1 MSLITS
7 YDTSQT
13 EISYSS
19 DPEYRAVFRK
29 IFRMRM
35 VSSDP
40 NYVDPV
46 TADELNFDVETAS
59 SMMDE
64 IFDQTSLDGHFQALY
79 DHAAAKMISL
89 DRTSGMAVLF
99 SYDYFVDFHRCL
111 CAWLMDRPSWST
123 EHPAYVTML
132 AKIK

>member
-19 DPEYRAVFRK
+19 DREYRAAFRK
-29 IFRMRM
+29 IFRMKM

-64 IFDQTSLDGHFQALY
+64 IFDQTSLDVHFQALY

-89 DRTSGMAVLF
+89 DRTIGMAVLF

-111 CAWLMDRPSWST
+111 CAWLMDRASWSN
-123 EHPAYVTML
+123 EHPAYASML